1 MSINRKDYIDRISTL
16 PNESLEDIVF
26 SHKVFKGHMEDIDE
40 IVRLCYNY
48 KVAVLPTN
56 EDKYNKLMEY
66 NNVENKGAYCY
77 GIALELI
84 PNDYYCVVIGLSNY
98 NIIYY

>member
-1 MSINRKDYIDRISTL
+1 
-16 PNESLEDIVF
+16 
-26 SHKVFKGHMEDIDE
+26 MEDIDE

-48 KVAVLPTN
+48 KVAVFPTS

-66 NNVENKGAYCY
+66 INVKDKGEYCY
-77 GIALELI
+77 GIALGLV
-84 PNDYYCVVIGLSNY
+84 PNDYYCIVIGLYDY